1 MKRSILYAFIV
12 SGGLLLGFQ
21 PTMAQPRWEQ
31 KQQVN
36 YHHNDQHGPHV
47 RYVYKTRYPA
57 YRYVSRVNVRNYNIY
72 PNVYPAYVYPVPVP
86 YGYVP
91 APEPCCGPTFFSL
104 ETLIPLDDVLL
115 GISIH
120 SR

>member
-1 MKRSILYAFIV
+1 MKRSILYALII

-21 PTMAQPRWEQ
+21 PAMAQPRWEQ

-36 YHHNDQHGPHV
+36 YHRNDQHGSKV
-47 RYVYKTRYPA
+47 KYVYKTRYPA
-57 YRYVSRVNVRNYNIY
+57 RPYVTRVNVRNYVY
-72 PNVYPAYVYPVPVP
+72 PPNVYRAYVYPAPVA

-91 APEPCCGPTFFSL
+91 VPKPCCGPTYFSL
-104 ETLIPLDDVLL
+104 ETLIPLDDILL
-115 GISIH
+115 GISIQ